1 MLQCEKLKKK
11 NQLLKKYTKRIFNIN
26 LLTKISMYNAR
37 NTFSEENSKE
47 SS

>member
-26 LLTKISMYNAR
+26 LLTKISIYNAR
-37 NTFSEENSKE
+37 NIFSENSKE
-47 SS
+47 SL